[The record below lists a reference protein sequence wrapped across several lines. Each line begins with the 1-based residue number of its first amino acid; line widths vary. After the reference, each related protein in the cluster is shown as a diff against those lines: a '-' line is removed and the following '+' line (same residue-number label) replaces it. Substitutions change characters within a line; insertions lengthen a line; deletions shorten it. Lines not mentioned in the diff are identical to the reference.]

1 MCNVNVNVNVNVCK
15 FRSVFAKKKYQ
26 FRPPS
31 IHTLTDSFLYAKENE
46 RSYRQQL
53 FAYIYI

>member
-1 MCNVNVNVNVNVCK
+1 MCVN
-15 FRSVFAKKKYQ
+15 FAVFAKKKYR